1 MAKKDFTPEQLDTID
16 ELIAIAVGKATGK
29 VSVLKSVPEFGE
41 DKEQKDW
48 NDKDTISATFTKIAE
63 QFSPG
68 THHKAGEKIIRDW
81 HSIKIMGKKGIV
93 ENPEFVKKYE
103 FVDPNAKFLKEKY

>member
-1 MAKKDFTPEQLDTID
+1 MAEKEFTPDQTALIQMMID
-16 ELIAIAVGKATGK
+16 EAVGKATGK

-41 DKEQKDW
+41 SKEQKDW
-48 NDKDTISATFTKIAE
+48 TDKDSVEATFTKTAE

-68 THHKAGEKIIRDW
+68 THHKSGEKITRDW

-93 ENPEFVKKYE
+93 ENPKFVKKYE